1 MIPPRRTCDEILQEL
16 KTLAD
21 PAVIATNQRFGVTA
35 LNPLYVKIPDL
46 RRIARGVCDHD
57 LALQLW
63 ASGYHEARLLAS
75 MVADPALVTR
85 AQMDQWAM
93 DFESWDLCDGVC
105 LNLFGKTT
113 HAMQCALEWPDRPQE
128 FVRRAGFVMMA
139 VLALHDKQRADA
151 DFIQFLPII
160 VHYATDGRNFVKKAV
175 NWALRQVGKRN
186 LALCQQAMQTARTIR
201 QVDSPAARWI
211 ASDALRELQK
221 GPRRPIRSRQDG

>member
-21 PAVIATNQRFGVTA
+21 PAVIATHQRFGIQA
-35 LNPLYVKIPDL
+35 LNPLHVKIPDL
-46 RRIARGVCDHD
+46 RRIDRGIHDHD

-113 HAMQCALEWPDRPQE
+113 HAMACALEWPECPQE
-128 FVRRAGFVMMA
+128 FVRRAGFVIMA
-139 VLALHDKQRADA
+139 VLAVHDKKRADE

-160 VHYATDGRNFVKKAV
+160 VRHATDGRNFVKKAV
-175 NWALRQVGKRN
+175 NWVLRQIGKRN
-186 LALCQQAMQTARTIR
+186 LALCQQAMQTARAIR
-201 QVDSPAARWI
+201 QVDTPTARWI
-211 ASDALRELQK
+211 ASDALRELEK
-221 GPRRPIRSRQDG
+221 GARRPSRSRQDG